1 MADCVTVDASELD
14 LALTIGSGQC
24 FRWTK
29 SAESRWQTNDL
40 GKNIVA
46 EFEGGHSILLG
57 DLAHINGYFRLMEG
71 DVAAKLLEID
81 PDLEDVISKQ
91 RGLRLITPAGRAET
105 LISFLCTPNNNL
117 TRIKAMV
124 DHMTN
129 LVPNGHFPSLEA
141 LADLPESWYRERGF
155 GYRGATIPK
164 AARIL
169 VDRGGDDYLN
179 ILSRGPY
186 EVAHKAL
193 VELPGVG
200 RKVADCI
207 ALYALHHTCAVPV
220 DTHLWQA
227 AKHRYFP
234 DWSDGSLTDQRYQ
247 RIGDFFR
254 EKFGDIAGHAQLF
267 LYHGNLLSKR
277 K

>member
-24 FRWTK
+24 FRWTITG
-29 SAESRWQTNDL
+29 ESRWHTFD
-40 GKNIVA
+40 GGRMISA
-46 EFEGGHSILLG
+46 ECTESGSRLFG
-57 DLAHINGYFRLMEG
+57 DSHHVNRYFRLEEG
-71 DVAAKLLEID
+71 GVASKLLEID
-81 PDLEDVISKQ
+81 SALEDVVDRQK
-91 RGLRLITPAGRAET
+91 GLRLITPVGRAET

-129 LVPNGHFPSLEA
+129 LVSNGHFPSLEL

-169 VDRGGDDYLN
+169 VDRGGDDYLD
-179 ILSRGPY
+179 ILASWSY
-186 EVAHKAL
+186 QDAHKSL

-227 AKHRYFP
+227 ASHRYFP
-234 DWSDGSLTDQRYQ
+234 DWGDGSLTDLRYQ

-254 EKFGDIAGHAQLF
+254 DKFGHFAGHAQLF
-267 LYHGNLLSKR
+267 LYHENLLSKR